1 MHAGRTLNGRSRRT
15 RSPCRGGNCIHRMS
29 ARYSGPICSCF
40 DEYAGAGNSVAQGFM
55 MVELYPLKGADCV
68 QLVVRQSRPFLAR
81 DNHGALKRRGV
92 LNVFSRQSVN
102 VREVRIEVH
111 PVRGIDKRIECVGYL
126 SAAYAD
132 QTD

>member
-1 MHAGRTLNGRSRRT
+1 
-15 RSPCRGGNCIHRMS
+15 MS
-29 ARYSGPICSCF
+29 ARYSGPICSCS
-40 DEYAGAGNSVAQGFM
+40 DEYAGAGNSVAHGFM
-55 MVELYPLKGADCV
+55 MVELYPLKGADRV

-81 DNHGALKRRGV
+81 DNHGALKGRGV